1 MDTRERCV
9 PMYVRSHV
17 HMVVHGPHS
26 HSVRGTS
33 MLTRTQAH
41 ARTHALV
48 LQPSSRATVQTLVP
62 LAALYRALY
71 ELQTD
76 VTSAGYSPSHSPSQL
91 SESDYPPSTLSVPS
105 HAGLTL
111 LQSRSHARLAAAF
124 GAARLRH
131 DLLWQRRGVRVGGA
145 DERRKAHCYPHD
157 GSDPALAGT
166 RQCIEH
172 AAASV
177 QREATVLQH
186 TT

>member
-76 VTSAGYSPSHSPSQL
+76 VTSAGYSTAPAATAEPQPCTAGGRFRRGSPS
-91 SESDYPPSTLSVPS
+91 
-105 HAGLTL
+105 A
-111 LQSRSHARLAAAF
+111 
-124 GAARLRH
+124 
-131 DLLWQRRGVRVGGA
+131 
-145 DERRKAHCYPHD
+145 
-157 GSDPALAGT
+157 
-166 RQCIEH
+166 
-172 AAASV
+172 
-177 QREATVLQH
+177 
-186 TT
+186 